1 MVNKRQHRRFIKRC
15 DIAFFS
21 DDLTFRGMSR
31 NFSLNG
37 LFIKTNRLF
46 AKDKMLGIEVSLP
59 DGSTSELTGKV
70 KWSLKTS
77 AGKGFGTSIKTLI
90 NGMGVEIIAK
100 DAYYLHFIRSLLS

>member
-1 MVNKRQHRRFIKRC
+1 MANKRQHRRFIKRC
-15 DIAFFS
+15 DLAFFS

-31 NFSLNG
+31 NFSLDG
-37 LFIKTNRLF
+37 LFIKTNRPF

-59 DGSTSELTGKV
+59 DGSTSKLTGKV

-77 AGKGFGTSIKTLI
+77 KTLI
-90 NGMGVEIIAK
+90 NGMGVEIIAR